1 MVLHALIHFFPIL
14 NTRSSPDLG
23 MFNFEIVRQN
33 HSFILP
39 QKVVGQSRAKIGW
52 LETVKKLGT
61 CVKSSHKKI
70 TR

>member
-1 MVLHALIHFFPIL
+1 
-14 NTRSSPDLG
+14 

-52 LETVKKLGT
+52 LETVKKLET
-61 CVKSSHKKI
+61 CVKNRHKKI
-70 TR
+70 IRKFGAAEMVLMAEGASYHKTNIR

>member
-1 MVLHALIHFFPIL
+1 
-14 NTRSSPDLG
+14 

-61 CVKSSHKKI
+61 CVKYCHKKI
-70 TR
+70 TRKLVQLKWS